1 MPQPGRVDTP
11 ARGAWW
17 RRLPAAQTIGVG
29 ATCVVLVAIA
39 YATRDSS
46 LGGSP
51 VHTDDAWVLLGWKAR
66 GWTDVQ
72 RTGSSSLGFVLL
84 LRAWLEIVGFTHR
97 HAQWLPLIASLLGA
111 PAFLLVSLRMR
122 IRYSAALLGSA
133 MLLASP
139 TLVSYA
145 TRVKQYSFEV
155 LLAILLIGLAA
166 ALLREPAAKRTWI
179 AYSICSVIS
188 LVVSFALVGI
198 VAAGIGAGLIAAWRE
213 NGLDG
218 VRHSATSIYAIAV
231 GLFAGA
237 WFLVIIRPTRSTALH
252 DFWSGFYLSEPVG
265 TPPAPPWW
273 HWTDTTHQGI
283 FAHDWK
289 LVQFLFEGAFSGPTM
304 VLIVGFVIASV
315 LVAVQRPLQA
325 VLFGTPV
332 LLAVAGSLPQ
342 VSPFGGGRTDAWL
355 YAPMTFMIVSA
366 VDIVLRRVQDIRRPD
381 PRGRRTSS
389 VASKSGALALPG
401 SIMLIALICLFNI
414 PAATAFAWPD
424 VVPLVTTLEASR
436 KRDDLVVVGTAFTFN
451 YALFAPQAFATK
463 VDDRNATHFT
473 PVVQGVNVMNWQ
485 DYATPVAELDRRLRR
500 VRDVWLLD
508 APNIAYPMGEAPRR
522 QLASQGFRPVSQ
534 SHSTGG
540 VLEHWR
546 NGP

>member
-1 MPQPGRVDTP
+1 MPQSGRVDTP
-11 ARGAWW
+11 RREAWW
-17 RRLPAAQTIGVG
+17 RQLPAAQTIGVG

-66 GWTDVQ
+66 DWTDVQ
-72 RTGSSSLGFVLL
+72 RAGSSSLGFVLL

-97 HAQWLPLIASLLGA
+97 HAEWLPLIASLLCA
-111 PAFLLVSLRMR
+111 PAFLLVALRMR
-122 IRYSAALLGSA
+122 IRYSAALLGA
-133 MLLASP
+133 VMLLASP

-155 LLAILLIGLAA
+155 LLGILLIGLAA
-166 ALLREPAAKRTWI
+166 ALLREPTAKRAWI

-188 LVVSFALVGI
+188 LVVSFALVG
-198 VAAGIGAGLIAAWRE
+198 VVLAGIGAGVIAVWRE

-218 VRHSATSIYAIAV
+218 LRRSTASIYAMAV
-231 GLFAGA
+231 ALFVGS

-273 HWTDTTHQGI
+273 HWTDTTHHGLL
-283 FAHDWK
+283 AHDWK
-289 LVQFLFEGAFSGPTM
+289 LVQFLFEGAFSGPTT
-304 VLIVGFVIASV
+304 VLIVGFVVASV
-315 LVAVQRPLQA
+315 LVAIQRPLHA
-325 VLFGTPV
+325 FLFGIPV
-332 LLAVAGSLPQ
+332 LLAVAGSFAQL
-342 VSPFGGGRTDAWL
+342 SPFGGGRTDVWL
-355 YAPMTFMIVSA
+355 YAPMTFMIASA
-366 VDIVLRRVQDIRRPD
+366 VDILLRRVHDSPRPD
-381 PRGRRTSS
+381 APARRTRS
-389 VASKSGALALPG
+389 VASKGGALMLRG
-401 SIMLIALICLFNI
+401 STLLIVLVCLFNI
-414 PAATAFAWPD
+414 PAATAFVWPD

-451 YALFAPQAFATK
+451 YALYAPQPFATK
-463 VDDRNATHFT
+463 VNDRNATHFT

-485 DYATPVAELDRRLRR
+485 DYAAPVAELDRRLRR

-522 QLASQGFRPVSQ
+522 ELASQGFHLVSQ
-534 SHSTGG
+534 SHSVGG